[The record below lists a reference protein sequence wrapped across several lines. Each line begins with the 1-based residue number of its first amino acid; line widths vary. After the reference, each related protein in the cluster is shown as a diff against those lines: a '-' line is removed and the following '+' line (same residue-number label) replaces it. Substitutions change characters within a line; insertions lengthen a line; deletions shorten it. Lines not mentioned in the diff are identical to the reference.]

1 MIFINVDP
9 RYACRLDDKQS
20 SDTIVTMER
29 VRKAISFN
37 AELADESISR
47 VSVADGLLHQKKWI
61 DIWYHAP
68 GVCLLQNKRIFTQ
81 LVKLQML
88 MQQ

>member
-9 RYACRLDDKQS
+9 RYVGRLDDKQS

-37 AELADESISR
+37 AEVADESI
-47 VSVADGLLHQKKWI
+47 
-61 DIWYHAP
+61 
-68 GVCLLQNKRIFTQ
+68 
-81 LVKLQML
+81 
-88 MQQ
+88 